1 MKKIF
6 ALLLTLCML
15 LTICASALANETTTI
30 SFAWW
35 GGDARH
41 EATIAA
47 ADAYMAANPGVTIT
61 TDYGAWTGWEEKVST
76 ALYAGTAAD
85 INQANWS
92 WLTNYSAGGKTF
104 LDLSAYSEY
113 IDLSQFDQT
122 ALDTCMVDGKLY
134 GLPIAKTGR
143 IFYWNA
149 DTFAKAGID
158 MPKTYADLMAAGE
171 VFKTKLGD
179 DYYPLVMGE
188 YDRMIFMVYYLE
200 SKYGKAWIQDGVL
213 QYGVDEIA
221 EVFTVLKEM
230 EAAHVIPTIKTI
242 LGDGAESLDKN
253 PKWTDGRY
261 AGILEWDSSASKFQ
275 KALANPDAFT
285 VGEYF
290 ADLGEYQGG
299 FTKVSMVFAISA
311 TAKDPVAC
319 AKFLNYMLNEK
330 EGVELLGSQRGIPL
344 SKAAL
349 AICTEGGLLDPLVSE
364 ANAKVI
370 SWCQFALDP
379 YFEDAGL
386 RAENDGVYY
395 DAQQG
400 VSYGDYEPAEAAQIL
415 IDGIN
420 AVLAK

>member
-1 MKKIF
+1 MKKLF
-6 ALLLTLCML
+6 ALLLVVSML
-15 LTICASALANETTTI
+15 AAAGANALAAETTAI

-41 EATIAA
+41 EATQAA
-47 ADAYMAANPGVTIT
+47 VNAYMAANPGVTIS

-92 WLTNYSAGGKTF
+92 WLINYGNGGKTF
-104 LDLSAYSEY
+104 VDLNDYAEY
-113 IDLSQFDQT
+113 IDLTQFDQS
-122 ALDTCMVDGKLY
+122 ALDTCTVDGKLN
-134 GLPIAKTGR
+134 GLPISVTGR
-143 IFYWNA
+143 IFYWNS

-158 MPKTYADLMAAGE
+158 FPKSFAELKAAGE

-200 SKYGKAWIQDGVL
+200 SKYGKAWIENSQL
-213 QYGVDEIA
+213 QYGAAEIA
-221 EVFTVLKEM
+221 EVFDVLKEL
-230 EAAHVIPTIKTI
+230 EAAHVIPSIKTI

-275 KALANPDAFT
+275 KALSNPDAFT

-290 ADLGEYQGG
+290 ADLGAYQGG
-299 FTKVSMVFAISA
+299 FTKVSMCFAISS

-319 AKFLNYMLNEK
+319 AKFLNYLLNEK
-330 EGVELLGSQRGIPL
+330 EGVELLNSQRGIPVSKQGL
-344 SKAAL
+344 S
-349 AICTEGGLLDPLVSE
+349 ICKENSLLDPLVAA
-364 ANAKVI
+364 ANGKVVA
-370 SWCQFALDP
+370 WCQFKLDP

-400 VSYGDYEPAEAAQIL
+400 MSYGDYTSAEAAQIL

-420 AVLAK
+420 EVLAK

>member
-1 MKKIF
+1 MKKTL
-6 ALLLTLCML
+6 ALLLALCMAMTL
-15 LTICASALANETTTI
+15 VSAALAADATTI

-41 EATIAA
+41 EATQNAVN
-47 ADAYMAANPGVTIT
+47 AYMAANPNVTIT

-92 WLTNYSAGGKTF
+92 WLTNYNADGKTF
-104 LDLSAYSEY
+104 LDLNAYSDS
-113 IDLSQFDQT
+113 IDLTQFDQS
-122 ALDTCMVDGKLY
+122 ALDTCTVDGKLY
-134 GLPIAKTGR
+134 GLPVAVTGR
-143 IFYWNA
+143 IFYWNT
-149 DTFAKAGID
+149 DTFTKAGID
-158 MPKTYADLMAAGE
+158 FPKSYADLLAAGE

-200 SKYGKAWIQDGVL
+200 SKYGKAWIENGEL

-221 EVFTVLKEM
+221 EVLNVFKDL
-230 EAAHVIPTIKTI
+230 EAAHVIPSIKTI

-290 ADLGEYQGG
+290 ADLGEYHGG

-311 TAKDPVAC
+311 TAKDPTAC
-319 AKFLNYMLNEK
+319 AKFLNYLLNEK
-330 EGVELLGSQRGIPL
+330 EGVELLNSQRGIPC
-344 SKAAL
+344 SKAGL
-349 AICTEGGLLDPLVSE
+349 AICKEGNLLDKLVAE
-364 ANAKVI
+364 ANAKVVG
-370 SWCQFALDP
+370 WCQFKLDP

-395 DAQQG
+395 DVQQG

-420 AVLAK
+420 AVLHK